1 MRTFMNECAVYVTLL
16 FIIAGC
22 TSTYKDTLEGG
33 YKANAESTRKP
44 PEVASCIIERAQSQ
58 SPWRATQRP
67 LGADN
72 AIEVVITS
80 GGEGVA
86 AVAHVRPSPYGST
99 IETWLTY
106 RSLLTRD
113 IWHEQFFGG
122 C

>member
-1 MRTFMNECAVYVTLL
+1 MRSLRYAALHHRGLHEHLQ
-16 FIIAGC
+16 
-22 TSTYKDTLEGG
+22 DTLEGG

-86 AVAHVRPSPYGST
+86 AVAHVRPRLRFNDRDLAYGTAPSSRGT
-99 IETWLTY
+99 SGTSSSS
-106 RSLLTRD
+106 R
-113 IWHEQFFGG
+113 G